1 MDYLYENL
9 GDERFQEFCSALINK
24 DFPNI
29 QAFPVGQP
37 DGGRDTIIYTMNKP
51 EKDFCVFQ
59 VKFVRNPHNIKDVHK
74 WLTEILTA
82 EAKKIKRLIPRGAK
96 AFYLLTNVNGTAHLD
111 AGSIDKVNKEFEAQI
126 KIPSICWWRDDLSRK
141 FESDPIFKW
150 SFPEILNGQDILN
163 SVLFSHLNESAEKRE
178 SVITAYLTD
187 QYERDN
193 EVKFK
198 QIDLQNKL
206 FSLFTDVPLR
216 VKKVNEKNRRLNVAI
231 QLIHNQNLFEFAHA
245 SHNESMGAAEF
256 LLSPITQN
264 NIERLLLEGG
274 PGQGKST
281 ISQYICQAH
290 RVRLLNRIDDVKLL
304 SDKVINS
311 PVRLPFKLD
320 LRDIALWVEGK
331 NPYQETLSE
340 EYFKSIWTKG
350 LESFLVGHIY
360 YHSQLDNFTS
370 TDLIAVCKLSSILL
384 VFDGFDEIASVQ
396 VRAEVIDFINKG
408 INRISANSKSIQ
420 VLVTSRPAAF
430 SDSVGFSVEN
440 YPHIELTDITPKI
453 ISSYVEKWVKA
464 SNLNHRDGNEIKKLV
479 QEKLA
484 MPHLKDL
491 AKSPMQLAIF
501 ISLLRTKGQS
511 LPNKRTAL
519 YDSYI
524 TLFFDRESE
533 KNHLI
538 RDQRDLIINI
548 HQYLAWILHSEAEMF
563 KNSGSMHIDDLKV
576 RLKEYLAQDGHETH
590 IADELFDVMKERVCA
605 LVSRVQG
612 TFEFEV
618 QPLREYFCAKHLYDT
633 APHSNAGNEKPGTK
647 PDRFHA
653 MLRNFYWQNVVR
665 FFAGCVGKGELDMVI
680 QQLKDFQK
688 DELFQYT
695 DYPRIITSQILSDY
709 VFTQTPLKRNEV
721 VSIILNGINAG
732 SILNQSDSYSNNER
746 ISLPEGCGR
755 DDVVRECFRKLKEF
769 PNHDYASELIGILK
783 NNAFRLEEEWS
794 EYLNEINED
803 QKTKWL
809 DYGLRL
815 GILFRVDLAFLAS
828 SINSDNVD
836 ELKKRLEILARGN
849 RFDVI
854 DSITEY
860 KKLMLR
866 QILDGSNMMLD
877 RHEGIKSLQFLSTI
891 FNTYLS
897 HQIINQWDRNI
908 SVKDFLNS
916 FNRRRN
922 ESKNSIYQF
931 TVADD
936 TDKSIAAFKSS
947 LGDILKYETGQFRF
961 SLLPW
966 DEIIEN
972 GRKTFGECHALIYM
986 AIIAAGIKAKDEVYE
1001 EYDQLEN
1008 HLLSLAKRIRC
1019 ARMKSG
1025 NLKYWQSTIS
1035 QAKNLEFVLLVF
1047 FTWATPKTI
1056 FGIQP
1061 QLTALLKKM
1070 PSADVD
1076 KLILGLQRCIR
1087 ESHFEKAQRKYI
1099 YQRLESIKES
1109 DILRFVISI
1118 RFSYEKSDKFVYD
1131 FVKATPS
1138 NWSENVLRHKLD
1150 HLVRVFFQDQM
1161 NVAVLEE
1168 IKDITKSMQ
1177 SYSSK
1182 YLYHQYMHTT
1192 VKMPYDIAKIIM
1204 ENCTKYPIVL
1214 STLAEKSCRYHA
1226 NKLLVPV
1233 GEIAKEEKWF
1243 S

>member
-24 DFPNI
+24 ENPNI

-37 DGGRDTIIYTMNKP
+37 DGGRDTLIYSMNKP
-51 EKDFCVFQ
+51 EKEFYVFQ
-59 VKFVRNPHNIKDVHK
+59 VKFVRNPHAIKDVHK
-74 WLTEILTA
+74 WLTDTLNGEL
-82 EAKKIKRLIPRGAK
+82 KKIRRLIPRGAK
-96 AFYLLTNVNGTAHLD
+96 AFYLLTNVDGTAHLD
-111 AGSIDKVNKEFEAQI
+111 VGSIDKVNKALEENI
-126 KIPSICWWRDDLSRK
+126 KIPSICWWRGDLSRK
-141 FESDPIFKW
+141 LESDPIFKW

-163 SVLFSHLNESAEKRE
+163 SVLFSQLNDSREKRE
-178 SVITAYLTD
+178 NVITAYLTD

-206 FSLFTDVPLR
+206 FNLFTDVPLR
-216 VKKVNEKNRRLNVAI
+216 VKKINEKNRRLNAVLQI
-231 QLIHNQNLFEFAHA
+231 IHNNNFVFDAVWNPQ
-245 SHNESMGAAEF
+245 ESMGAAEF
-256 LLSPITQN
+256 LLSPIAQN

-290 RVRLLNRIDDVKLL
+290 RVRLLNKSEDIKLL
-304 SDKVINS
+304 PDKVINS

-340 EYFKSIWTKG
+340 EYFKNIWSKS

-360 YHSQLDNFTS
+360 YHSQLENFTAN
-370 TDLIAVCKLSSILL
+370 DLIAVCKLSSILM
-384 VFDGFDEIASVQ
+384 VFDGFDEIANMK
-396 VRAEVIDFINKG
+396 VRAEVIEFINKG
-408 INRISANSKSIQ
+408 INRISANAKSIQ

-430 SDSVGFSVEN
+430 SDSVGFAVEN

-479 QEKLA
+479 QEKLE

-524 TLFFDRESE
+524 NLFFDRESE

-563 KNSGSMHIDDLKV
+563 KNSGSMHIDDLKI
-576 RLKEYLAQDGHETH
+576 RLKDYLVQDGHETH

-633 APHSNAGNEKPGTK
+633 APHSNAGNEKSGTK

-680 QQLKDFQK
+680 QELKDLQK

-721 VSIILNGINAG
+721 VKIILNGINAG
-732 SILNQSDSYSNNER
+732 SILNQSESYSNNER
-746 ISLPEGCGR
+746 IALPEGCGR
-755 DDVVRECFRKLKEF
+755 DDVVKECFQKLKDF
-769 PNHDYASELIGILK
+769 PSHDHASELIGILR
-783 NNAFRLEEEWS
+783 NNPFKIVELWS
-794 EYLNEINED
+794 DHVKVISDDYM
-803 QKTKWL
+803 TRWL

-815 GILFRVDLAFLAS
+815 GILYKLDGAFLS
-828 SINSDNVD
+828 KCIQSDNPS
-836 ELKKRLEILARGN
+836 EIKKRLEIVTRGN
-849 RFDVI
+849 RLDVI
-854 DSITEY
+854 QKTPAFKVLFLEQILTGDSI
-860 KKLMLR
+860 MLEK
-866 QILDGSNMMLD
+866 QDEL
-877 RHEGIKSLQFLSTI
+877 KSLQFLSAVL
-891 FNTYLS
+891 NTYFS
-897 HQIINQWDRNI
+897 HQILNQWEINVT
-908 SVKDFLNS
+908 VKEFLNS
-916 FNRRRN
+916 LDRRRGEIKSN
-922 ESKNSIYQF
+922 IYVFEVSDEIDKRINAFKNS
-931 TVADD
+931 
-936 TDKSIAAFKSS
+936 
-947 LGDILKYETGQFRF
+947 LNEILKYEIQRFRF
-961 SLLPW
+961 ALGPW
-966 DEIIEN
+966 DEVVEN
-972 GRKTFGECHALIYM
+972 GRNIFGENYALTYLAVIG
-986 AIIAAGIKAKDEVYE
+986 AGVKSKDEVYE
-1001 EYDQLEN
+1001 GFNDLEDRS
-1008 HLLSLAKRIRC
+1008 LSLAKRIRC

-1025 NLKYWQSTIS
+1025 NLKYWQKTI
-1035 QAKNLEFVLLVF
+1035 AEAENLEFVLLIF
-1047 FTWATPKTI
+1047 FTWATPKTL
-1056 FGIQP
+1056 FS
-1061 QLTALLKKM
+1061 LRSEVSTLLSSM
-1070 PSADVD
+1070 NDVQVD
-1076 KLILGLQRCIR
+1076 KLIYGMQRCIR
-1087 ESHFEKAQRKYI
+1087 ESFFDKAQRNFVYGK
-1099 YQRLESIKES
+1099 LELVPED
-1109 DILRFVISI
+1109 DILRFIISV
-1118 RFSYEKSDKFVYD
+1118 RFPYEKSDKFVYD
-1131 FVKATPS
+1131 FVKPTTGA
-1138 NWSENVLRHKLD
+1138 WRENVLRHKLD
-1150 HLVRVFFQDQM
+1150 YLVRVFFQDQS
-1161 NVAVLEE
+1161 NIETLAE
-1168 IKDITKSMQ
+1168 IKTISSSLQ
-1177 SYSSK
+1177 GYSSK
-1182 YLYHQYMHTT
+1182 YLFHQYMHTT
-1192 VKMPYDIAKIIM
+1192 KKMPYDIAKIIM
-1204 ENCTKYPIVL
+1204 KDCTNYPVVL
-1214 STLAEKSCRYHA
+1214 SILAEKSCRYHA
-1226 NKLLVPV
+1226 NKLLISV
-1233 GEIAKEEKWF
+1233 GDIAKQEQWF